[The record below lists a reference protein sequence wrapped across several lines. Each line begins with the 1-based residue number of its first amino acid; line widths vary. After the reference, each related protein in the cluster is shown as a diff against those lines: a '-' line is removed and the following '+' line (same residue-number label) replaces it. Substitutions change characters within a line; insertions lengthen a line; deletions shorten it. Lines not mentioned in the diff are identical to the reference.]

1 MKLSSVAV
9 SFAFITLLIFAWRLL
24 NWVWLRPKK
33 LERCLR
39 KQGLT
44 GNSYRLLHGDF
55 REMSRMNNEA
65 NSGPISFSDDIVKRV
80 LPFFNHSIQKYGKNS
95 FTWLGPK
102 PVVNI
107 MEPELIRDVLLKHNV
122 FPKPPPHPLSKLLA
136 TGVVA
141 LEGEQWTKRRK
152 IINPA
157 FHLEKLKHM
166 VSAFQLSCSDMVNK
180 WEKKLSMDGSCELDI
195 WPYLQIMTG
204 DVISRTAF
212 GSSYEEGRRIFQ
224 LQKEQ
229 VHLVAQVTQSV
240 YVPGWRFFP
249 TKINRRMRQ
258 IRNEVN
264 ALLKGII
271 EKREKAMKVGKTAN
285 HDLLGLLME
294 SNYREMQEND
304 ERKNVGMSIK
314 DVIEECK
321 LFYFAGQE
329 TTSVLLLWTMVLLS
343 KHSNWQARAR
353 EEVLQVFGNKKPD
366 GDGLNH
372 LKIVTMIFHEVLR
385 LYPPAS
391 MLIRTVFADSQVG
404 GLYLPDGVLIAL
416 PILLIHHNH
425 EIWGEDA
432 KEFNPGRFSEGVSK
446 AAKTQVSFFPF
457 GYGPRICVG
466 QNFAMMEAKM
476 ALAMILQRFSFD
488 LSPSYA
494 HAPISLLTMQ
504 PQHGAHLI
512 LHGL

>member
-1 MKLSSVAV
+1 MKLSSVAI
-9 SFAFITLLIFAWRLL
+9 SFVFITLLIYAWRLL

-39 KQGLT
+39 QQGLT

-55 REMSRMNNEA
+55 REMSRMINEA
-65 NSGPISFSDDIVKRV
+65 NSRPISFSDDIVQRV
-80 LPFFNHSIQKYGKNS
+80 LPFHDHSIQKYAQC
-95 FTWLGPK
+95 LPK
-102 PVVNI
+102 V
-107 MEPELIRDVLLKHNV
+107 
-122 FPKPPPHPLSKLLA
+122 PPHPLGKLLA

-180 WEKKLSMDGSCELDI
+180 WEKKLSWTAHVNWTFVPILKI
-195 WPYLQIMTG
+195 WG

-224 LQKEQ
+224 LQREQ
-229 VHLVAQVTQSV
+229 AHLAIQVTRSV
-240 YVPGWRFFP
+240 YVFP
-249 TKINRRMRQ
+249 TKTNRRMRQ
-258 IRNEVN
+258 ISNEVN
-264 ALLKGII
+264 ALLK
-271 EKREKAMKVGKTAN
+271 VGETAN
-285 HDLLGLLME
+285 DDLLGLLME

-321 LFYFAGQE
+321 LFYLAGQE

-343 KHSNWQARAR
+343 KHSNWQACAR
-353 EEVLQVFGNKKPD
+353 K
-366 GDGLNH
+366 
-372 LKIVTMIFHEVLR
+372 R
-385 LYPPAS
+385 LYPPAP
-391 MLIRTVFADSQVG
+391 MLTRAVFADSQVG
-404 GLYLPDGVLIAL
+404 GLYLPDGVQIAL
-416 PILLIHHNH
+416 PILLIHHDDK
-425 EIWGEDA
+425 IWGEDA

-446 AAKTQVSFFPF
+446 AAKSQVSFFPF

-476 ALAMILQRFSFD
+476 ALAMILQRFSFE

>member
-1 MKLSSVAV
+1 MKLSSVAI
-9 SFAFITLLIFAWRLL
+9 SFVFITLLIYAWRLL

-39 KQGLT
+39 QQGLT
-44 GNSYRLLHGDF
+44 GNSYSLLYGDF
-55 REMSRMNNEA
+55 KEMSRMINEA
-65 NSGPISFSDDIVKRV
+65 NSRPISFSDDIVQRV
-80 LPFFNHSIQKYGKNS
+80 LPFHDHSIQKYGKIVLHG
-95 FTWLGPK
+95 WPK

-107 MEPELIRDVLLKHNV
+107 MEPELIRDVFLK
-122 FPKPPPHPLSKLLA
+122 PMPSKKYRPHPLGKLLA
-136 TGVVA
+136 LV
-141 LEGEQWTKRRK
+141 LLHW
-152 IINPA
+152 
-157 FHLEKLKHM
+157 KHM

-180 WEKKLSMDGSCELDI
+180 WEKKLSLDGSCELDV
-195 WPYLQIMTG
+195 WPYLENLAG

-224 LQKEQ
+224 LQREQ
-229 VHLVAQVTQSV
+229 AHLAVKVTRSV

-249 TKINRRMRQ
+249 TKTNRRMRQ
-258 IRNEVN
+258 ISNEVN

-271 EKREKAMKVGKTAN
+271 EKREKAMKVGETAN

-294 SNYREMQEND
+294 SNYRDMQEND

-321 LFYFAGQE
+321 LFYLAGQE

-343 KHSNWQARAR
+343 KHSNWQTRAR
-353 EEVLQVFGNKKPD
+353 EEVLRVFGNKKPD

-385 LYPPAS
+385 LYPPVS
-391 MLIRTVFADSQVG
+391 MLLRTVFADSQVG
-404 GLYLPDGVLIAL
+404 GLYLPDGVQIAL
-416 PILLIHHNH
+416 PILLLHHDH

-446 AAKTQVSFFPF
+446 AAKTQVSFFHLVMVL
-457 GYGPRICVG
+457 GY
-466 QNFAMMEAKM
+466 
-476 ALAMILQRFSFD
+476 ALDKILQ
-488 LSPSYA
+488 
-494 HAPISLLTMQ
+494 
-504 PQHGAHLI
+504 
-512 LHGL
+512 

>member
-1 MKLSSVAV
+1 MEVIELGVVETKEA
-9 SFAFITLLIFAWRLL
+9 REM
-24 NWVWLRPKK
+24 LRQ
-33 LERCLR
+33 
-39 KQGLT
+39 QGLT

-55 REMSRMNNEA
+55 REMSRMINEA
-65 NSGPISFSDDIVKRV
+65 NSRPISFSDDIVQRV
-80 LPFFNHSIQKYGKNS
+80 LPFHDHSIQKYGKNN
-95 FTWLGPK
+95 FIWLGPK

-107 MEPELIRDVLLKHNV
+107 MQPELIRDVLLKHNA
-122 FPKPPPHPLSKLLA
+122 FQKPPRTLSASCWL
-136 TGVVA
+136 
-141 LEGEQWTKRRK
+141 Q
-152 IINPA
+152 
-157 FHLEKLKHM
+157 HM

-180 WEKKLSMDGSCELDI
+180 WEKQLSLDGSCELDI
-195 WPYLQIMTG
+195 WPYLQNLTG

-229 VHLVAQVTQSV
+229 ALLTVQVTRSV

-249 TKINRRMRQ
+249 TKTNRRMRQ
-258 IRNEVN
+258 ISSEVD

-271 EKREKAMKVGKTAN
+271 EKREKAMQAGETAN
-285 HDLLGLLME
+285 DDLLGLLME

-321 LFYFAGQE
+321 LFYLAGQE
-329 TTSVLLLWTMVLLS
+329 TTSALLLWTMVLLS
-343 KHSNWQARAR
+343 KHSNLASSQQGKRFYGF
-353 EEVLQVFGNKKPD
+353 L
-366 GDGLNH
+366 
-372 LKIVTMIFHEVLR
+372 VTMIFHEVLR
-385 LYPPAS
+385 LYPPAP
-391 MLIRTVFADSQVG
+391 MLTRAVFADSQVG
-404 GLYLPDGVLIAL
+404 GLYLPDGVQIAL
-416 PILLIHHNH
+416 PILLIHHDDK
-425 EIWGEDA
+425 IWGEDA

-446 AAKTQVSFFPF
+446 AAKSQVSFFPF

-476 ALAMILQRFSFD
+476 ALAMILQRFSFE

-494 HAPISLLTMQ
+494 HAPISLLTIQ

>member
-1 MKLSSVAV
+1 MSLLEVSSKVEMKLSSVAI
-9 SFAFITLLIFAWRLL
+9 SFVFITLLIYAWRLL

-39 KQGLT
+39 QQGLT

-55 REMSRMNNEA
+55 REMSRMINEA
-65 NSGPISFSDDIVKRV
+65 NSRPISFSDDIVQRV
-80 LPFFNHSIQKYGKNS
+80 LPFHDHSIQKYAQCFSKTAG
-95 FTWLGPK
+95 
-102 PVVNI
+102 
-107 MEPELIRDVLLKHNV
+107 
-122 FPKPPPHPLSKLLA
+122 HPLGKLLA
-136 TGVVA
+136 SGISS
-141 LEGEQWTKRRK
+141 LDGEEWTKRRK

-180 WEKKLSMDGSCELDI
+180 WEKQLSLDGSCELDI
-195 WPYLQIMTG
+195 WPYLQNLTG

-229 VHLVAQVTQSV
+229 ALLAVQVTRSV

-249 TKINRRMRQ
+249 TKTNRRMRQ
-258 IRNEVN
+258 ISSEVD

-271 EKREKAMKVGKTAN
+271 EKREKAMKAGETAN
-285 HDLLGLLME
+285 DDLLGLLME

-321 LFYFAGQE
+321 LFYLAGQE

-343 KHSNWQARAR
+343 KHSNWQACAR
-353 EEVLQVFGNKKPD
+353 EE
-366 GDGLNH
+366 
-372 LKIVTMIFHEVLR
+372 VTMIFHEVLR
-385 LYPPAS
+385 LYPPVP
-391 MLIRTVFADSQVG
+391 MLTRAVFADSQVG
-404 GLYLPDGVLIAL
+404 GLYLPDGVQIAL
-416 PILLIHHNH
+416 PILLIHHDDK
-425 EIWGEDA
+425 IWGEDA

-446 AAKTQVSFFPF
+446 AAKSQVSFFPF

-476 ALAMILQRFSFD
+476 ALAMILQRFSFE

-494 HAPISLLTMQ
+494 HAPISLLTCNPNMV
-504 PQHGAHLI
+504 HT
-512 LHGL
+512 

>member
-1 MKLSSVAV
+1 
-9 SFAFITLLIFAWRLL
+9 
-24 NWVWLRPKK
+24 
-33 LERCLR
+33 
-39 KQGLT
+39 
-44 GNSYRLLHGDF
+44 
-55 REMSRMNNEA
+55 MSRMNNEA

-80 LPFFNHSIQKYGKNS
+80 LPFYYHSIQKYGKNS
-95 FTWLGPK
+95 FTWWGPK

-122 FPKPPPHPLSKLLA
+122 FKKPPPHPLSKLLA

-180 WEKKLSMDGSCELDI
+180 WEKKLCMDGS
-195 WPYLQIMTG
+195 YA
-204 DVISRTAF
+204 ISRTAF

-240 YVPGWRFFP
+240 YVPGW
-249 TKINRRMRQ
+249 
-258 IRNEVN
+258 
-264 ALLKGII
+264 
-271 EKREKAMKVGKTAN
+271 REKAMKVGKTAN

-372 LKIVTMIFHEVLR
+372 LKICISIMNSHDKNTFYVAGYNDFHEVLR

-391 MLIRTVFADSQVG
+391 MLIRTVVADSQVG
-404 GLYLPDGVLIAL
+404 GLYLPDGVLITL

-432 KEFNPGRFSEGVSK
+432 KEFNPGRFSGVSK
-446 AAKTQVSFFPF
+446 AEKSQVSFFPF

>member
-1 MKLSSVAV
+1 
-9 SFAFITLLIFAWRLL
+9 
-24 NWVWLRPKK
+24 
-33 LERCLR
+33 
-39 KQGLT
+39 
-44 GNSYRLLHGDF
+44 
-55 REMSRMNNEA
+55 
-65 NSGPISFSDDIVKRV
+65 
-80 LPFFNHSIQKYGKNS
+80 
-95 FTWLGPK
+95 
-102 PVVNI
+102 
-107 MEPELIRDVLLKHNV
+107 MEPELIRDVLLKHNA
-122 FPKPPPHPLSKLLA
+122 FQKPPEHPLVKLLVS
-136 TGVVA
+136 GIVS

-180 WEKKLSMDGSCELDI
+180 WEKKLSVDGSCELDI
-195 WPYLQIMTG
+195 WPYLENLTG

-212 GSSYEEGRRIFQ
+212 GSSYAEGRRIFQ

-229 VHLVAQVTQSV
+229 AHLAVQATQSV

-249 TKINRRMRQ
+249 TKTNRRMRQ
-258 IRNEVN
+258 ISNEVN

-271 EKREKAMKVGKTAN
+271 EKRENAMKACETAN
-285 HDLLGLLME
+285 DDLLGLLME

-321 LFYFAGQE
+321 LFYLAGQE
-329 TTSVLLLWTMVLLS
+329 TTSALLLWTMVLLS
-343 KHSNWQARAR
+343 KHSNWQACAR
-353 EEVLQVFGNKKPD
+353 EEVLRVFGNKKPN

-372 LKIVTMIFHEVLR
+372 LKIITMIFHEVLR

-391 MLIRTVFADSQVG
+391 MLNRSVYADTKVG
-404 GLYLPDGVLIAL
+404 GMYLPDGVQVSL
-416 PILLIHHNH
+416 PILLVHHDH
-425 EIWGEDA
+425 EIWGDDA
-432 KEFNPGRFSEGVSK
+432 KDFNPERFSEGVSK
-446 AAKTQVSFFPF
+446 ATKGQLAFFPF

-476 ALAMILQRFSFD
+476 ALAMILQRFSFE

-494 HAPISLLTMQ
+494 HAPIGLVTMQ